1 MKQKWLQGVAKS
13 PNTVLHCGLL
23 HVVLLYAVAKRVR
36 SLRHRL
42 VMLSLLVLGIPA
54 LTINALYFVR
64 ELNRLEQSYNQLANS
79 TLRVIAS
86 QYQAG
91 LRSFMQGRQAA
102 IAQSLDWARLP
113 PTTERDGRLRRLPA
127 FERQLVMID
136 TSLPFVTGISVL
148 DLNNRYVASSVGSVI
163 DKASLEQ
170 AERYCLVPGQPMLTS
185 RHTAHYYRAVAHI
198 DPPVFSYYLPLQVIS
213 KPERL
218 VLQMDVSVHALEAPL
233 ELDGSRVF
241 LWVALVDGDRIVVSS
256 GTQDPAMGHD
266 VSLDI
271 PDTPWS
277 LVAQTDLPT
286 LAAAETNVRL
296 VAAVIAALTALYMAG
311 VLHILSRWIVQPV
324 TRMSGELHAVEL
336 GGEASSLS
344 VPPVKELA
352 VVAIDVNRMLD
363 RIGDLHTK
371 VLTHERAHHQAEI
384 AALQAKITPHFLFNT
399 LETIRGLALSGE
411 NKRAA
416 DATKG
421 LSSILRYTV
430 DEDGS
435 ITTVGAEFRAVRAYL
450 SLQEARF
457 GLRVLSKI
465 FVDDRDSAVSLPR
478 LVIQPVVENVFSH
491 AAKVTEEVIHLTI
504 TVSRTEGGLVIEV
517 RDDGPG
523 MTPERLSEVLDRLD
537 QANVSV
543 ERHDA
548 LHGLTNVHQ
557 RLRLLYGPQGGISI
571 TSEERTGTTVLV
583 HVPSHTPK
591 TFSAGGDT

>member
-1 MKQKWLQGVAKS
+1 MHHKRRFVPVYRFPFWC
-13 PNTVLHCGLL
+13 PC
-23 HVVLLYAVAKRVR
+23 VVLLYRVAKRVR
-36 SLRHRL
+36 SLRQRL
-42 VMLSLLVLGIPA
+42 VTLSLLVLGIPA
-54 LTINALYFVR
+54 LTINALYFAR
-64 ELNRLEQSYNQLANS
+64 ELNRLEESYNQLATS

-102 IAQSLDWARLP
+102 IAQSLDWVRLP
-113 PTTERDGRLRRLPA
+113 PTSDQNGRLRRLPL
-127 FERQLVMID
+127 FERQLVTID

-148 DLNNRYVASSVGSVI
+148 DLDNRYVASSVGSVI
-163 DKASLEQ
+163 DEASLDEV
-170 AERYCLVPGQPMLTS
+170 ERYPLVPGQPFLTP
-185 RHTAHYYRAVAHI
+185 RHNAHYYRAVSEI
-198 DPPVFSYYLPLQVIS
+198 DPPVFSYYLPLEVIS
-213 KPERL
+213 RPERA

-241 LWVALVDGDRIVVSS
+241 SWIALVDGDRTVVSS
-256 GTQDPAMGHD
+256 GTENSGLHHD
-266 VSLDI
+266 VI
-271 PDTPWS
+271 FEIAGTPWS
-277 LVAQTDLPT
+277 LVAQTDLPA

-296 VAAVIAALTALYMAG
+296 VAAVIAAMTAVYIMG
-311 VLHILSRWIVQPV
+311 VLRILSRWIVQPV

-336 GGEASSLS
+336 GGEASSIS

-352 VVAIDVNRMLD
+352 IVAADVNRMLN
-363 RIGDLHTK
+363 RIDDLHRK

-421 LSSILRYTV
+421 LSSMLRYTV
-430 DEDGS
+430 GENGS
-435 ITTVGAEFRAVRAYL
+435 ITTVGAEIRAVRAYL

-457 GLRVLSKI
+457 GVRVVSKI
-465 FVDDRDSAVSLPR
+465 SVHDRDCAASLPR

-491 AAKVTEEVIHLTI
+491 AAKVTEETIRVEI
-504 TVSRTEGGLVIEV
+504 TVSRTEAGVVVEV

-523 MTPERLSEVLDRLD
+523 MTQERLAEVRDRLE
-537 QANVSV
+537 QANVSL
-543 ERHDA
+543 ERHEA

-557 RLRLLYGPQGGISI
+557 RLRLLYGPEGGISI
-571 TSEERTGTTVLV
+571 TSQAGAGTTVLV
-583 HVPSHTPK
+583 HVPSR
-591 TFSAGGDT
+591 TFSTRFEGGDE